1 MYRGHFNMMN
11 EGCISNLPYECVV
24 EVPCYVDGNGISVP
38 KIGDLPL
45 GPAAV
50 CSQSV
55 WVQRLSVEAAAAGD
69 VTLLKQAALMDPLT
83 GAVCN
88 PPEIWQMVDEMLVA
102 QEQWLP
108 QYKDE
113 IELAKKRLSSGDRI
127 PTRDGYRGAVRL
139 REKSPEEVAGARAQR
154 DLTAK

>member
-1 MYRGHFNMMN
+1 
-11 EGCISNLPYECVV
+11 
-24 EVPCYVDGNGISVP
+24 
-38 KIGDLPL
+38 
-45 GPAAV
+45 
-50 CSQSV
+50 
-55 WVQRLSVEAAAAGD
+55 
-69 VTLLKQAALMDPLT
+69 MDPLT

-113 IELAKKRLSSGDRI
+113 IKLAKKRLASGDRI

-139 REKSPEEVAGARAQR
+139 REKSPEEVASARAQR
-154 DLTAK
+154 ELTAK

>member
-1 MYRGHFNMMN
+1 M
-11 EGCISNLPYECVV
+11 V

-50 CSQSV
+50 CSQSI

-113 IELAKKRLSSGDRI
+113 IELAKNASPQETGFLPETDTVVRFASVKSLRKRLPAPGHKGI
-127 PTRDGYRGAVRL
+127 
-139 REKSPEEVAGARAQR
+139 
-154 DLTAK
+154 

>member
-1 MYRGHFNMMN
+1 
-11 EGCISNLPYECVV
+11 
-24 EVPCYVDGNGISVP
+24 
-38 KIGDLPL
+38 
-45 GPAAV
+45 
-50 CSQSV
+50 
-55 WVQRLSVEAAAAGD
+55 
-69 VTLLKQAALMDPLT
+69 MDPLT

-88 PPEIWQMVDEMLVA
+88 PPEIWQMVDEMLAA

-113 IELAKKRLSSGDRI
+113 IELAKKRLSSGDLI

-139 REKSPEEVAGARAQR
+139 REKSPEEVASARAQR